1 MQKMIFFWKEFWKPF
16 NRIKHALPPLLNS
29 HYLRFSFQ
37 KHKLISME
45 TVKDLSIYNSLTGE
59 KARFE
64 PLHSGKVG
72 MYVCGPTLY
81 SEPHMGNMRTFINFD
96 LIYRYLLKLGFQVKY
111 VRNITDAGHIT
122 NSAGEAVDSIG
133 KAARLEQVQSLEIVY
148 KYNVKFQELNRIY
161 NLLPPSIEPTAT
173 GHIQEQIE
181 IIEQI
186 MKNGFAYEVNG
197 SVYFDVRAY
206 SEKFEYGILSGRK
219 VDELAEETRDLN
231 AQDEKRFFADFALW
245 KKANPED
252 MQIWR
257 SPWGDGNP
265 GWHIECTAMS
275 TKYLGSQFDIHGGGM
290 DLKFPHHEDEIAQN
304 CGSLG
309 CNPARIWMH
318 ANMLNVNGQKM
329 SKSLGNYF
337 LPKEIV
343 EGTTD
348 VFEKAYA
355 PEVIRFCM
363 MQAHY
368 RSTLDFT
375 SESLNAA
382 EKGFTRLQDA
392 VAKLES
398 LPTTNENTS
407 SEVLSLIPSFYQ
419 SMNDDFNAPKL
430 IANLFEAA
438 RIIFAIEEGKLVI
451 SQKDLTVLKAEMHS
465 FIFDVLGIRMEKAS
479 GASDEALN
487 AAMDLVLEMRKSARE
502 NKDWGTSDK
511 IRDRLT
517 EAGIIV
523 KDGKDGA
530 TWTVK

>member
-1 MQKMIFFWKEFWKPF
+1 MSTITNELF
-16 NRIKHALPPLLNS
+16 
-29 HYLRFSFQ
+29 
-37 KHKLISME
+37 
-45 TVKDLSIYNSLTGE
+45 IYNSLTGQKE
-59 KARFE
+59 KFE
-64 PLHSGKVG
+64 PIHENRVG

-96 LIYRYLLKLGFQVKY
+96 MIYRYLLKLGYQVKY

-122 NSAGEAVDSIG
+122 NSAGDDVDSIG
-133 KAARLEQVQSLEIVY
+133 KVARLEQVQSLEIVY
-148 KYNVKFQELNRIY
+148 KYNVNFQELQRIY
-161 NLLPPSIEPTAT
+161 NMLPPNIEPTAT

-186 MKNGFAYEVNG
+186 IENGFAYVVNG

-219 VDELAEETRDLN
+219 VDELAEETRTLN

-245 KKANPED
+245 KKANPDD

-257 SPWGDGNP
+257 SPWGNGNP

-275 TKYLGSQFDIHGGGM
+275 TKYLGSQFDIHGGGL

-309 CNPARIWMH
+309 CNPAKYWMH

-343 EGTTD
+343 EGATA
-348 VFEKAYA
+348 VFDKPYA
-355 PEVIRFCM
+355 PNVIRFSM

-375 SESLNAA
+375 SDSLNAA
-382 EKGFTRLQDA
+382 EKGFSRLSEAID
-392 VAKLES
+392 KLEK
-398 LPTTNENTS
+398 LPTAETS
-407 SEVLSLIPSFYQ
+407 SQDVQAIVASFYKA
-419 SMNDDFNAPKL
+419 MGDDFNAPIL
-430 IANLFEAA
+430 LANIFEAVKY
-438 RIIFAIEEGKLVI
+438 INSI
-451 SQKDLTVLKAEMHS
+451 SDGNATISKADLELLSNELTSFVL
-465 FIFDVLGIRMEKAS
+465 DVLGLSLSKAS
-479 GASDEALN
+479 TDSKLAPV
-487 AAMDLVLEMRKSARE
+487 MDLVLDIRKTARE
-502 NKDWGTSDK
+502 NKDWTTSDK
-511 IRDRLT
+511 IRDGLAA
-517 EAGIIV
+517 AGIVV
-523 KDGKDGA
+523 KDGKEG
-530 TWTVK
+530 TSWS

>member
-1 MQKMIFFWKEFWKPF
+1 MSNLHTSASE
-16 NRIKHALPPLLNS
+16 
-29 HYLRFSFQ
+29 
-37 KHKLISME
+37 
-45 TVKDLSIYNSLTGE
+45 LSIYNSLNGE
-59 KARFE
+59 KQRFE
-64 PLHSGKVG
+64 PLHAGRIG

-96 LIYRYLLKLGFQVKY
+96 MIYRYLLKLGYQVKY

-148 KYNVKFQELNRIY
+148 KYNVKFQELQRIY
-161 NLLPPSIEPTAT
+161 NMLPPAIEPTAT

-181 IIEQI
+181 IIEKI
-186 MKNGFAYEVNG
+186 IENGFAYVVNG

-206 SEKFEYGILSGRK
+206 SQKFHYGILSGRK
-219 VDELAEETRDLN
+219 VDELEEETRNLN

-309 CNPARIWMH
+309 CNPARFWMH

-343 EGTTD
+343 EGTTA
-348 VFEKAYA
+348 VFDKPYA
-355 PEVIRFCM
+355 PHVIRFCM

-368 RSTLDFT
+368 RSTLDLS

-382 EKGFTRLQDA
+382 EKGLSRLQEAMD
-392 VAKLES
+392 KLAT
-398 LPTTNENTS
+398 LPVSKQSTVDVPALVNN
-407 SEVLSLIPSFYQ
+407 FYKA
-419 SMNDDFNAPKL
+419 MNDDFNAPML
-430 IANLFEAA
+430 IAQLFEAA
-438 RIIFAIEEGKLVI
+438 KTIHAVAENKAQI
-451 SQKDLTVLKAEMHS
+451 SAEDLAVLTLEMTS
-465 FIFDVLGIRMEKAS
+465 FFQDVLGITLES
-479 GASDEALN
+479 GYNSEALN
-487 AAMDLVLEMRKSARE
+487 AAMDLVLEMRKTARE
-502 NKDWGTSDK
+502 NKDWATSDL
-511 IRDRLT
+511 IRDRLAA
-517 EAGIIV
+517 AGITI
-523 KDGKDGA
+523 KDAKEGT
-530 TWTVK
+530 TWSAK